1 MGMEFFKACDWL
13 AAQLWGWPMLVLITA
28 CGVVFT
34 IGTGFFQIR
43 HLPFIFRETIG
54 KIIRKEALK
63 GKGTITPFQALSA
76 ALAGTI
82 GNGNIAGVATAIAL
96 GGPGAVFWMWVMA
109 ILGMMTK
116 FVEVTL
122 AVLYREERADGNFYG
137 GPMYYIERGLGAK
150 WKPLAIFYGVMMIL
164 GALGTAV
171 WVQPSTMALALEKTF
186 NIAPLHTI
194 IVAVVITALVV
205 FGGFKRI
212 GSFAEKVTPFL
223 VIFYVFFSL
232 GIIIVNITRVP
243 EVFVMIF
250 KYAFNP
256 HAAVGGFLGATVME
270 TLRRGASRGTFS
282 NEAGLGTAP
291 MVHATAVTDHPCNQG
306 LYGAM
311 EVFIDTLVM
320 CTMTALVILCAAPDL
335 WHGGLTGAELTFAG
349 FSSLYGSFGQI
360 VVTVAITL
368 AALTTMIGYYFE
380 YKTSVVYVFGDKP
393 LTLWLF
399 NIIWLIPPFIA
410 LEKPVEFVWTIV
422 DISTGIEGI
431 PNMIA
436 LLLLSPIFFK
446 TYREWLKQRGLK

>member
-1 MGMEFFKACDWL
+1 MTFMEWCDWL
-13 AAQLWGWPMLVLITA
+13 AAQLWGWPMLLLITA

-34 IGTGFFQIR
+34 LGTGFFQLR
-43 HLPFIFRETIG
+43 HLPFIWRETIG
-54 KIIRKEALK
+54 KVIRREALK
-63 GKGTITPFQALSA
+63 GEGTITPFEAISA

-122 AVLYREERADGNFYG
+122 AVLFREQRADGSFYG
-137 GPMYYIERGLGAK
+137 GPMYYIEKGLGKK
-150 WKPLAIFYGVMMIL
+150 WKPLAVFYGIMMIL

-171 WVQPSTMALALEKTF
+171 WVQPSTMALALKTTF
-186 NIAPLHTI
+186 NIEPLYTV
-194 IVAVVITALVV
+194 IVAVIITALVV

-212 GSFAEKVTPFL
+212 GRFSAKVTPFL
-223 VIFYVFFSL
+223 VIFYVVFSV
-232 GIIIVNITRVP
+232 GILVVNIAALP
-243 EVFVMIF
+243 GVFVTIF
-250 KYAFNP
+250 TYAFNP
-256 HAAVGGFLGATVME
+256 HAAVGGFVGATVME

-291 MVHATAVTDHPCNQG
+291 MVHATAITDHPCNQG

-311 EVFIDTLVM
+311 EVFIDTMVM
-320 CTMTALVILCAAPDL
+320 CTMTALVILCVSPDL
-335 WHGGLTGAELTFAG
+335 WSGGLTGAELTFAG
-349 FSSLYGSFGQI
+349 FKSLYGSFGQI
-360 VVTVAITL
+360 VVTITITL

-393 LTLWLF
+393 ATLFIFNVLWLV
-399 NIIWLIPPFIA
+399 PPFIA

-431 PNMIA
+431 PNMIS

-446 TYREWLKQRGLK
+446 TYKAWLKERGLK